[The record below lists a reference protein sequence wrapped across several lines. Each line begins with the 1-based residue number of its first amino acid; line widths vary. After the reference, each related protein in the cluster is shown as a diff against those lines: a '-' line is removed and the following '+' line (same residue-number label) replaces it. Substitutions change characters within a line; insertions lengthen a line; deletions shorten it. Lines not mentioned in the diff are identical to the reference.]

1 MMNLEPRNPADFPVD
16 VILYPGHDKAFRK
29 VMEELAEKCPTQF
42 LLLSGISGQP
52 IACEGEKGETNL
64 TALGAL
70 LAGDLAASQEIAR
83 LTNQY
88 QSYQMILR
96 EGRESTIFLSEAG
109 PFMILFA
116 RVDHDVPLG
125 WARMLILETCRRLA
139 DIASAR
145 PDELASL
152 DLGLHEEHLN
162 ALIGDRLDSI
172 WSG

>member
-1 MMNLEPRNPADFPVD
+1 MAPDPRNPDDFPVD

-29 VMEELAEKCPTQF
+29 VLVECAQKCPVQF
-42 LLLSGISGQP
+42 LLLAGVSGQP
-52 IACEGEKGETNL
+52 IAFEGEQNNINL
-64 TALGAL
+64 AALGAL

-96 EGRESTIFLSEAG
+96 EGRESTFLLSEAG
-109 PFMILFA
+109 PYMILFA
-116 RVDHDVPLG
+116 RVDHEVPLG
-125 WARMLILETCRRLA
+125 WARILILETCRRLA

-145 PDELASL
+145 PDELGSL
-152 DLGLHEEHLN
+152 DLGLHEERLS

-172 WSG
+172 WNG

>member
-125 WARMLILETCRRLA
+125 WARMLIVEASRRLA

-152 DLGLHEEHLN
+152 DLGLHEEHLD

>member
-1 MMNLEPRNPADFPVD
+1 MMNLEPRHKADFPVD

-29 VMEELAEKCPTQF
+29 VLEELAQKCPTQF
-42 LLLSGISGQP
+42 LLLSGVSGQP
-52 IACEGEKGETNL
+52 IACEGEKGGTNL
-64 TALGAL
+64 AALGAL

-83 LTNQY
+83 QTNQY
-88 QSYQMILR
+88 QSCQMILR

-116 RVDHDVPLG
+116 RVDREVPLG
-125 WARMLILETCRRLA
+125 WARILILETCRQLA

-152 DLGLHEEHLN
+152 DLGLREEHLST
-162 ALIGDRLDSI
+162 LIGDRLDSI